1 MKLLSLMNILS
12 SLPSTQDISE
22 VSNVVWHSYVTHY
35 CQGILPHSMI
45 IEIQYKVYSY
55 SEKITFL

>member
-1 MKLLSLMNILS
+1 MKLLSLVNILS

-22 VSNVVWHSYVTHY
+22 VSNVVQYSYVTHY